1 MSDVQQ
7 ERAAKNQAVFRD
19 VNEGI
24 RDITEV
30 QEETW
35 GDVLCECDDLTCI
48 ERIPV
53 TITEYERVRAHGDR
67 FLLLD
72 GHETL
77 EVETIVDRTDR
88 YVVVEKLEHGAVV
101 AHRLDPRARD

>member
-1 MSDVQQ
+1 MTDLQQ

-30 QEETW
+30 QQETR
-35 GDVLCECDDLTCI
+35 GEILCECEDLTCI
-48 ERIPV
+48 ARIPV
-53 TITEYERVRAHGDR
+53 SIQEYERVRAHGDR

-72 GHETL
+72 GHETP

-88 YVVVEKLEHGAVV
+88 YVVVEKIEHGAVV

>member
-1 MSDVQQ
+1 VTDVRQ

-30 QEETW
+30 QEETR
-35 GDVLCECDDLTCI
+35 GEILCECEDLTCVA
-48 ERIPV
+48 RIPV
-53 TITEYERVRAHGDR
+53 TLKEYELVRAHGHR
-67 FLLLD
+67 FLVLD
-72 GHETL
+72 GHGRHD
-77 EVETIVDRTDR
+77 VETVVDRTDR
-88 YVVVEKLEHGAVV
+88 YMVVEKIEHGAVV

>member
-1 MSDVQQ
+1 MTNLQQ

-24 RDITEV
+24 RNITEV

-35 GDVLCECDDLTCI
+35 GEILCECEDLMCI
-48 ERIPV
+48 TRIPV
-53 TITEYERVRAHGDR
+53 KLTEYERVRAHGDR
-67 FLLLD
+67 FLILD
-72 GHETL
+72 GHETDA
-77 EVETIVDRTDR
+77 VEIVVDRTDR
-88 YVVVEKLEHGAVV
+88 YIVVEKIEHGAVV